1 MFEKKEQKTT
11 CKAYHPHLTS
21 NSSNLSDPHLGKSP
35 LAKTSTGSHRSP
47 QARSISKGRKISAH
61 KLFEKAHMAAE
72 GETFLRNRKG
82 ELSTEHGTHRRS
94 SQQNKMSIAKTNSL
108 GLHKEYD
115 IKLQGAAEDDSHTIS
130 NLI

>member
-11 CKAYHPHLTS
+11 CRAYHPHLIS
-21 NSSNLSDPHLGKSP
+21 NSSDLSDPHFRKSP

-47 QARSISKGRKISAH
+47 QPRSISKGRKISAH

-72 GETFLRNRKG
+72 GETYLRNRKG
-82 ELSTEHGTHRRS
+82 ELSSEHASHRRS
-94 SQQNKMSIAKTNSL
+94 PQQNKMSITKTNSL

-115 IKLQGAAEDDSHTIS
+115 IKL
-130 NLI
+130 